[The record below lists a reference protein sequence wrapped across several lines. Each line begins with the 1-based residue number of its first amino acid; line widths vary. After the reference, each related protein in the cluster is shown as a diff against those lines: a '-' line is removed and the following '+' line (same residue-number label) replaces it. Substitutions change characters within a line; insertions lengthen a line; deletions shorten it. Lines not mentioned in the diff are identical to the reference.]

1 MDIEGRREAGILM
14 HITSLPGGYGIGDLG
29 PSAYEF
35 AHQLKTAGATLWQM
49 LPLGPTGYGN
59 SPYAQRS
66 SFAGNELLISP
77 DMLRMEGLLDDEDLM
92 GAPDFPEGHVDF
104 QTVEEWKLPLIRK
117 AAHKALRKAKL
128 RKEIDEFRK
137 RESFWIE
144 DYAMF
149 MVLYDKYYDARWHT
163 VWDDGESRRDPE
175 VLSDIRKKYRKDID
189 AYVAMQYL
197 FDMQI
202 KELRKHVRELG
213 IRIIGDIPIF
223 AGADS
228 ADTWSHIE
236 LFKTDSKG
244 HYSAVSGVPPDG
256 FSPTG
261 QLWGNPVYDWEVHEK
276 TGFRWW
282 KERIR
287 RTLEMAD
294 IIRIDHF
301 RGFDA
306 YYEIKATAK
315 TAENGVWKKSPGKA
329 FFSALEK
336 EMGRL
341 PIIAEDLGWMTP
353 SVAALR
359 EKFGFPGMKIAQFGF
374 SWNEDGTL
382 NTYDDFLPHNYSRN
396 FVAYTGTHDNDTVR
410 GWYSKLSPMEKH
422 AVREYLASPDEEIVW
437 ALIRSVMMS
446 SADTVIIPMQDILE
460 KDSDARMNYP
470 STCNS
475 MNWAWRMQRGEF
487 GDYQCGRF
495 SFLAR
500 ISGRNGMTAEEAR
513 MKRRASER

>member
-301 RGFDA
+301 RGLDA
-306 YYEIKATAK
+306 YFEIKAGEK
-315 TAENGVWKKSPGKA
+315 TAEHGKWRKSPGKKLL
-329 FFSALEK
+329 SAIK
-336 EMGRL
+336 EEFGNV
-341 PIIAEDLGWMTP
+341 PIIAEDLGWITD
-353 SVAALR
+353 SVRKLR
-359 EKFGFPGMKIAQFGF
+359 DSFSLPGMKIAQDGF
-374 SWNEDGTL
+374 TMDAKGYL
-382 NTYDDFLPHNYSRN
+382 NTYDDFLPHNYTRR
-396 FVAYTGTHDNDTVR
+396 FVAYTGTHDNHTAKSWFFAHPDI
-410 GWYSKLSPMEKH
+410 EKH
-422 AVREYLASPDEEIVW
+422 IIREYLSSPDDDIVW
-437 ALIRSVMMS
+437 ALIRAIMMS
-446 SADTVIIPMQDILE
+446 NADTVVIPMQDILE
-460 KDSDARMNYP
+460 LDDDARMNFP

-475 MNWAWRMQRGEF
+475 KNWSWRMRSGAF
-487 GDYQCGRF
+487 DSYRTSRF
-495 SFLAR
+495 SFLAK
-500 ISGRNGMTAEEAR
+500 ISGRNGLTAEEHLQAIR
-513 MKRRASER
+513 S

>member
-1 MDIEGRREAGILM
+1 MEISGKRSAGMLL
-14 HITSLPGGYGIGDLG
+14 HITSLPSEYGIGDLG
-29 PSAYEF
+29 PEAYAAAEKM
-35 AHQLKTAGATLWQM
+35 AEAGAVLWQV

-66 SFAGNELLISP
+66 AFAGNEMLLSP
-77 DMLRMEGLLDDEDLM
+77 ELLYQEGYLRKEDLLH
-92 GAPDFPEGHVDF
+92 PDFPAERIDF
-104 QTVEEWKLPLIRK
+104 GAVQEWKLPRMKK
-117 AAHKALRKAKL
+117 AAWNALQG
-128 RKEIDEFRK
+128 KEREAIDAFRK
-137 RESFWIE
+137 KEAYWIE
-144 DYAMF
+144 DYAQF
-149 MVLYDKYYDARWHT
+149 MVLYEKYQDARWHT
-163 VWDDGESRRDPE
+163 IWDRKEGTRDKETMEAFRRSRRN
-175 VLSDIRKKYRKDID
+175 DID
-189 AYVAMQYL
+189 VYVAMQYL
-197 FDMQI
+197 FSKQM
-202 KELRKHVRELG
+202 EALRTRVNKLG
-213 IRIIGDIPIF
+213 LKLIGDIPIF

-228 ADTWSHIE
+228 ADTWSHLE
-236 LFKTDSKG
+236 LFKTDAKG
-244 HYSAVSGVPPDG
+244 RYSAVSGVPPDN
-256 FSPTG
+256 FSATG
-261 QLWGNPVYDWEVHEK
+261 QLWGNPVYDWKKHEAD
-276 TGFRWW
+276 GFRWW
-282 KERIR
+282 KERVR
-287 RTLEMAD
+287 RCLEMTD
-294 IIRIDHF
+294 ILRIDHF

-315 TAENGVWKKSPGKA
+315 TAEHGVWKKSPGKA
-329 FFSALEK
+329 FFSSLEK
-336 EMGRL
+336 EMGRI

-382 NTYDDFLPHNYSRN
+382 NTYDDFLPHNYSRE

-410 GWYSKLSPMEKH
+410 GWYGKLTPMEQH

-460 KDSDARMNYP
+460 KGSEARMNYP

-475 MNWAWRMQRGEF
+475 MNWAWRMQSGEF